1 MLENGR
7 STGTSGRRLALAA
20 FGFAIA
26 LTALSARAGPAD
38 ELTQLRKEAA
48 ELRQKLDQLDAKIQA
63 LENQSPAASAKAAA
77 ARPEADSSSAH
88 PVALLKQN
96 WAQIEP
102 GIPREK
108 VQSLLGPPEKVL
120 RIDGSTVWYYAYPGV
135 GRGSV
140 FFTGSGKVSSAQS
153 PSFGW

>member
-7 STGTSGRRLALAA
+7 AGTSGRRLALAA

-26 LTALSARAGPAD
+26 FGAPPAVAGPTD

-48 ELRQKLDQLDAKIQA
+48 ELRQKMDQLDAKIQA
-63 LENQSPAASAKAAA
+63 LEGQSPAASAKAASV
-77 ARPEADSSSAH
+77 RPEAASSNAH
-88 PVALLKQN
+88 PVALLKEN
-96 WAQIEP
+96 WARVEP
-102 GIPREK
+102 GIPQEK

-140 FFTGSGKVSSAQS
+140 FFTGSGKVSSSQS